1 MSKAQLTTNVYE
13 LQDALA
19 RAYKSPTEPERDKER
34 LADVWI
40 VEGTLRSNQSGKPPN
55 QNMIRVRPKTKK
67 YTKLFELKEKRN
79 GNR

>member
-1 MSKAQLTTNVYE
+1 MTKAQKTTNVYE
-13 LQDALA
+13 LQDQLA
-19 RAYKSPTEPERDKER
+19 RAYKSPTEPEREKKR

-40 VEGTLRSNQSGKPPN
+40 VEGTLRANQRDTSSN
-55 QNMIRVRPKTKK
+55 QNMIRVRQKPKK